1 MQRQI
6 GPLSANRYHLNFA
19 WVELLKVFHFSDPP
33 PPTVV
38 GDFQLDRLAYVNI
51 CATSQHWKL
60 SGMFSYR
67 FDFHSAFCIHFY
79 SSSPSSSF
87 AFYLFI
93 AQLHL
98 CSRVNIVCI
107 VTCKSICVIVLKIAA
122 ICLCREEEVA
132 RSRGP
137 AESSRTSC
145 IIDLL
150 MNMLAIIRAG
160 HNWFRGFF
168 RRAHD
173 RQMYK
178 RN

>member
-1 MQRQI
+1 M
-6 GPLSANRYHLNFA
+6 G
-19 WVELLKVFHFSDPP
+19 
-33 PPTVV
+33 
-38 GDFQLDRLAYVNI
+38 
-51 CATSQHWKL
+51 
-60 SGMFSYR
+60 
-67 FDFHSAFCIHFY
+67 
-79 SSSPSSSF
+79 
-87 AFYLFI
+87 
-93 AQLHL
+93 
-98 CSRVNIVCI
+98 
-107 VTCKSICVIVLKIAA
+107 
-122 ICLCREEEVA
+122 